1 MIYKQEVLAFLGLS
15 DMYSDVR
22 GVRANVLGERARA
35 TPHLNG
41 MARPLE
47 YSRLSAG
54 DLTAYYGLEQI
65 QPHV

>member
-1 MIYKQEVLAFLGLS
+1 
-15 DMYSDVR
+15 MYSDVR

-47 YSRLSAG
+47 YSCLSAG

-65 QPHV
+65 RPHV